1 MLFNH
6 VFNYSRK
13 RNIKQAFVF
22 YFTHIILLVMIAF
35 VFEFLR
41 GLAPKQAYEGW
52 SQDSVGTSIAMFFSL
67 LIFFLI
73 LFKKKQWRNMR
84 YIVLII
90 VSGSLTY
97 LGGGIL
103 GLIPVAYMSTV
114 VNNNEIKQ
122 VP

>member
-1 MLFNH
+1 MIFNH
-6 VFNYSRK
+6 VFKYSHK

-22 YFTHIILLVMIAF
+22 YFTHIILLVMIAL

-41 GLAPKQAYEGW
+41 GLAPKQAYKGW
-52 SQDSVGTSIAMFFSL
+52 SQDSVGTSIAMFSSL

-73 LFKKKQWRNMR
+73 LFKKKQWRNIR

-90 VSGSLTY
+90 VSGVLTY
-97 LGGGIL
+97 LSGGVFGF
-103 GLIPVAYMSTV
+103 IPVAYMSTV

-122 VP
+122 IP